1 MNATSSSWL
10 KAWTIWSEES
20 RAWRHNVKLSLKEN
34 FVSFLK
40 LRRNCNNKLFIRNL
54 QWKNAKANF
63 GDHFVTSCFNRKS
76 NNFQKIMISIKHQQ
90 SRCCTHTNRVNQL
103 AIHCFISKLIQF
115 TLERFLHRHCE
126 RLEKGL
132 QTKVLN
138 LAPVNAFNT
147 KRHPIKTGSYETLQL
162 FFSIEACTWTCHPLL
177 WPTSC
182 RL

>member
-1 MNATSSSWL
+1 MHGDTTWNYRWRRILWVFLNYQEFAT
-10 KAWTIWSEES
+10 
-20 RAWRHNVKLSLKEN
+20 EN
-34 FVSFLK
+34 Y
-40 LRRNCNNKLFIRNL
+40 LFGICYK
-54 QWKNAKANF
+54 KNAKANF
-63 GDHFVTSCFNRKS
+63 GDNFVCSCFNRKS
-76 NNFQKIMISIKHQQ
+76 NNLQKIKISIKHQQ
-90 SRCCTHTNRVNQL
+90 SRCRTHTNRVNQL

-126 RLEKGL
+126 RLEKGF